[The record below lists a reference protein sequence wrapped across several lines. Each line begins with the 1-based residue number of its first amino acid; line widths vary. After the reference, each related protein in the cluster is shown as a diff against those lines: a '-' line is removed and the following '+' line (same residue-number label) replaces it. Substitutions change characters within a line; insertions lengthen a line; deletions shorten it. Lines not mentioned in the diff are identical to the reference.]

1 MSALQPQPRML
12 HEIIKETEE
21 LLNKYKQKQDEIK
34 QLEYILKE
42 MEANKDSDI
51 YDFLDAQE
59 YIITITE
66 NADKIINELNEKIK
80 QKDKVVKDTSIKR

>member
-34 QLEYILKE
+34 QLEYIVKE
-42 MEANKDSDI
+42 MEANKESDLC
-51 YDFLDAQE
+51 DFLDAQE
-59 YIITITE
+59 YITTLIE
-66 NADKIINELNEKIK
+66 NADKKINELNETIK
-80 QKDKVVKDTSIKR
+80 QNDKIVKDTSFKR